1 MTKFDEYLKKGKI
14 KKAKLSAEMVL
25 KELEVGKKDL
35 LASKSS
41 LELKSYKWA
50 TIQAYYSI
58 FHGARALLFKAG
70 YREESHIA
78 LKIALKELYIENK
91 LLDKEIYTT
100 LESGMDL
107 RELADYKETF
117 SQGAAESLISR
128 VEKSLISI
136 EEYLK
141 YDNVT

>member
-1 MTKFDEYLKKGKI
+1 
-14 KKAKLSAEMVL
+14 MVI

-41 LELKSYKWA
+41 YEIKSYKWA

-58 FHGARALLFKAG
+58 FHGTRALLFKAG

-78 LKIALKELYIENK
+78 LKVALKELYIDNE
-91 LLDKEIYTT
+91 LLDKEIYKT

-107 RELADYKETF
+107 REMADYKESF
-117 SQGAAESLISR
+117 SQGAAESLINR
-128 VEKSLISI
+128 VEKSLEKI
-136 EEYLK
+136 EEYLII
-141 YDNVT
+141 DNVT